1 MAANQLSY
9 TVWLNDRTQKG
20 FKSIQKNMNGLKSM
34 ANQVNQAWTSV
45 GVGMAGVWGT
55 GMAFDGLTK
64 PAREMDAARGEL
76 MSLLDDNGMQTADIV
91 QNQAMDFSERYGKS
105 AAEFV
110 RASYDIQS
118 AIDGLSADN
127 LASFTNASAELAI
140 ATKSDTATITN
151 YMGTMYN
158 IFKQNANAMGKN
170 KWVEQV
176 SGQTA
181 IAVRMFKTTGSAMS
195 EAFSNLGAGA
205 TNLGINAGEQFA
217 VLGTLQGT
225 LGGSRAGTAYARFLE
240 SIPKAQ
246 KTLGVN
252 LTGDDGNALG
262 IIETIERLKVAL
274 GETPGMKE
282 KGMISSAFGSQGA
295 KMLDLL
301 WNKTDELKGNIDA
314 LSNVSGMEK
323 ALTMA
328 GTIADPYEQ
337 LGEAINNVR
346 IVFGQ
351 SLSQSL
357 QPFISYM
364 ISGAQTL
371 RRWITLFP
379 NLTKLAGYFTMGI
392 TALAATMS
400 IMAVTTGITTLAVTG
415 FKASMIATKF
425 VAKGLWSVLTFL
437 PKLLISL
444 TMATVRSTTATW
456 AANAA
461 WAVLNLIWKG
471 SKFLIGGLVGGVMGL
486 GRMLI
491 SVIPAV
497 WGVGSAFIATI
508 GWIPLLIV
516 GVIAA
521 VAALWAYWDDFSAW
535 FVSAWD
541 SVIGWFNKAWEAAL
555 GWLVDAM
562 SEVSSWFSDE
572 EAALNVT
579 SRQEQLNEHLPQ
591 VNRTTDA
598 TQAQPVAG
606 DYITNAMKSA
616 TTNNTNSI
624 GQVSIYPQQFTDPN
638 AINNMFMR
646 FSS

>member
-127 LASFTNASAELAI
+127 LASFTNASGVLAT
-140 ATKSDTATITN
+140 ATKADTATITN
-151 YMGTMYN
+151 YMGTMYG
-158 IFKQNANAMGKN
+158 IFKKNANAMGKD
-170 KWVEQV
+170 KWVEQIA
-176 SGQTA
+176 GQTA
-181 IAVRMFKTTGSAMS
+181 VAVKMFKTTGNAMN
-195 EAFSNLGAGA
+195 EAFAGLGARGA
-205 TNLGINAGEQFA
+205 NQNISAAEQFA
-217 VLGTLQGT
+217 VLGTLQSS
-225 LGGSRAGTAYARFLE
+225 LGGSVAGTAYAGFLDAL
-240 SIPKAQ
+240 PNAQ
-246 KTLGVN
+246 KVLG
-252 LTGDDGNALG
+252 LDFAGADGKALGMIDIIDKIKGKLGDDLG
-262 IIETIERLKVAL
+262 IEQT
-274 GETPGMKE
+274 GMLTK
-282 KGMISSAFGSQGA
+282 AFGTNAAAVIQG
-295 KMLDLL
+295 L
-301 WNKTDELKGNIDA
+301 WNETDSLKGSIESLN
-314 LSNVSGMEK
+314 NVTGMEK
-323 ALTMA
+323 AITMA
-328 GTIADPYEQ
+328 QNIADPYEQ
-337 LGEAINNVR
+337 LAQAVNNVR
-346 IVFGQ
+346 VVFGQ
-351 SLSQSL
+351 ALSSSL
-357 QPFISYM
+357 QPFINYM

-379 NLTKLAGYFTMGI
+379 NLTKLAGYMTIGI
-392 TALAATMS
+392 AALAATMS
-400 IMAVTTGITTLAVTG
+400 ILAVITGITTLAWTG
-415 FKASMIATKF
+415 LKATWIATKF
-425 VAKGLWSVLTFL
+425 VSKGLWSVLTFL

-444 TMATVRSTTATW
+444 TMATVRSTAATW

-461 WAVLNLIWKG
+461 WTVLNLIWKG

-579 SRQEQLNEHLPQ
+579 SRQEQLNKHLPQ

-624 GQVSIYPQQFTDPN
+624 GQVSIYPQQFTEPN